1 VLVIVIG
8 GHRPPLQNLAF
19 NLLIEPVESV

>member
-1 VLVIVIG
+1 VLVIG